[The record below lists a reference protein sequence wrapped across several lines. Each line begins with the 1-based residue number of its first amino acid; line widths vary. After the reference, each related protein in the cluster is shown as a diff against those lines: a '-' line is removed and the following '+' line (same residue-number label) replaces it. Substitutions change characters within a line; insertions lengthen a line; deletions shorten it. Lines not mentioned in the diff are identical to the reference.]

1 MRHAAT
7 RMCTAH
13 IYIHKETR
21 ATSLSV
27 CLSNTCICTHTHT
40 HRPTDGLVEAVID
53 WAAGQREDT
62 ATEKYMPKQFPRQ
75 LALNS
80 QSAVLTY

>member
-1 MRHAAT
+1 MHDAAT
-7 RMCTAH
+7 FMCTTH
-13 IYIHKETR
+13 IYVHMETHS
-21 ATSLSV
+21 TSLSL

-80 QSAVLTY
+80 HSAVLTY